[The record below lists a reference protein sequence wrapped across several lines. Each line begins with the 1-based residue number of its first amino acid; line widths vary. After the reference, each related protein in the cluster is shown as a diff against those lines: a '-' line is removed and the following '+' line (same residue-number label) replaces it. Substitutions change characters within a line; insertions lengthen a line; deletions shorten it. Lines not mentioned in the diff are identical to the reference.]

1 MRDFPPTLLIGLSAL
16 SLVACDGGVR
26 VSSTRTDRDAED
38 NRVLKAV
45 NRLQCPDDMG
55 PLTRKGTAHAEGSI
69 CTYAGPRGAAVTL
82 HLVRLEGEPV
92 PAVLE
97 KFERALIKGFPGHG
111 SNATRRDPAG
121 DAQATVAVE
130 ARGEDT
136 EVRLPGMH
144 IETEGDKASVR
155 IGGIHIKA
163 DDSTGEASI
172 TSADDSVN
180 VQAHEG
186 GAEVRTKA
194 SGKATRTSWIL
205 TDSRG
210 AAEGWRLV
218 AYEARGPEGG
228 PIVVA
233 TIKSKDDRND
243 SLIDAAK
250 DLVTLNVGK

>member
-1 MRDFPPTLLIGLSAL
+1 MRHTPRPLLICLSTLA
-16 SLVACDGGVR
+16 LVACDGGVR
-26 VSSTRTDRDAED
+26 VSSTRTEQEPED

-45 NRLQCPDDMG
+45 SQLQCPDDMG
-55 PLTRKGTAHAEGSI
+55 PLIRKGSAMAEGSI
-69 CTYAGPRGAAVTL
+69 CTYAGPRGATVTL
-82 HLVRLEGEPV
+82 HLVKLDGEPV
-92 PAVLE
+92 EAVLA
-97 KFERALIKGFPGHG
+97 KFEKVLIKGFPGHG
-111 SNATRRDPAG
+111 STLTKSDPVG
-121 DAQATVAVE
+121 DAEAAVAVE
-130 ARGEDT
+130 ARGEDA

-194 SGKATRTSWIL
+194 TGKATRTSWIL

-210 AAEGWRLV
+210 AAEGWKLV

-233 TIKSKDDRND
+233 TVKSKDDRND